1 MRGSTL
7 VNPLRGNR
15 FQALSWSQLHP
26 RYHRAPGLSLQLYR
40 HNATYELSLRRNV
53 LLLVCIG
60 TISVRAILPFIYKHV
75 SVQEDLSQQEEVMA
89 ALESPEAST
98 EEQASHEEGFMTM
111 DAVPE
116 LVQMMTDIQAAL
128 TEPEES
134 ADLES
139 PTNEAQD
146 MVQGNFW
153 A

>member
-1 MRGSTL
+1 
-7 VNPLRGNR
+7 
-15 FQALSWSQLHP
+15 
-26 RYHRAPGLSLQLYR
+26 
-40 HNATYELSLRRNV
+40 
-53 LLLVCIG
+53 
-60 TISVRAILPFIYKHV
+60 
-75 SVQEDLSQQEEVMA
+75 
-89 ALESPEAST
+89 
-98 EEQASHEEGFMTM
+98 MTM

-146 MVQGNFW
+146 MVQGSFW